1 MTADLVCLTLIASR
15 QFRQEL
21 FDYLTAQ
28 SDLVSGF
35 TASDA
40 AGHGTTVR
48 LLTPA
53 ERVKGHADQ
62 VLVRIVLAKPDAEQ
76 LLVRLK
82 AAFAGSQL
90 VYWIMPVVGFGVV
103 DGYSAITRT
112 HNSDSQA

>member
-1 MTADLVCLTLIASR
+1 MTADLVCLTLIASQ

-53 ERVKGHADQ
+53 ERVKGQADQ
-62 VLVRIVLAKPDAEQ
+62 VLVRIVLAKPVAEQ

-90 VYWIMPVVGFGVV
+90 VYWIMPVMEFGVI
-103 DGYSAITRT
+103 DEDTAIAPTL
-112 HNSDSQA
+112 

>member
-1 MTADLVCLTLIASR
+1 MTADLVCLTLVASR

-28 SDLVSGF
+28 SALVSGF

-76 LLVRLK
+76 LLVRLRT
-82 AAFAGSQL
+82 AFAGSQL
-90 VYWIMPVVGFGVV
+90 VYWIMPVAGFGAV
-103 DGYSAITRT
+103 DDHSTD
-112 HNSDSQA
+112 HPHP

>member
-1 MTADLVCLTLIASR
+1 MSAELVCLTLTASR

-40 AGHGTTVR
+40 AGHGVTVR

-62 VLVRIVLAKPDAEQ
+62 LLVRIILEQTKAGQ
-76 LLVRLK
+76 LLARLRT
-82 AAFAGSQL
+82 AFGGSNL
-90 VYWIMPVVGFGVV
+90 AYWIMPVTELGRIDDEVAQV
-103 DGYSAITRT
+103 DRGTSTK
-112 HNSDSQA
+112 

>member
-76 LLVRLK
+76 LLVRL
-82 AAFAGSQL
+82 
-90 VYWIMPVVGFGVV
+90 VGERKLTAQERSVLE
-103 DGYSAITRT
+103 AILKEQGR
-112 HNSDSQA
+112 

>member
-1 MTADLVCLTLIASR
+1 M
-15 QFRQEL
+15 
-21 FDYLTAQ
+21 
-28 SDLVSGF
+28 
-35 TASDA
+35 
-40 AGHGTTVR
+40 
-48 LLTPA
+48 LTPA

-76 LLVRLK
+76 LLVRLR

>member
-28 SDLVSGF
+28 SDLVPGF

-40 AGHGTTVR
+40 AGHGETVR
-48 LLTPA
+48 LLTPS

-62 VLVRIVLAKPDAEQ
+62 VLVRIVLKNAGAEQ
-76 LLVRLK
+76 LIVRLRT
-82 AAFAGSQL
+82 AFAGSQL

-103 DGYSAITRT
+103 DGYSAD
-112 HNSDSQA
+112 HPYP